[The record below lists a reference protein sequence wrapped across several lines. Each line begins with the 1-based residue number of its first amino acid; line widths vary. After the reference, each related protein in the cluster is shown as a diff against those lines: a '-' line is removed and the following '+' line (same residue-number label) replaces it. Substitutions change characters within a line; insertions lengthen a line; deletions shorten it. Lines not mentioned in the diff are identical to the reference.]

1 MNTGIRWWNSD
12 DLSIV
17 RQADRKIDAMMAALT
32 TAYLTPNA
40 LLVDNLLKTLVS
52 HASRAVLRTIFAKF
66 MI

>member
-1 MNTGIRWWNSD
+1 M
-12 DLSIV
+12 

-52 HASRAVLRTIFAKF
+52 HAIRAVLRTIFAKF